1 MRIMRAYT
9 ASLILM
15 GIGTHKSTELGLDTN
30 SFTNLDVNERN
41 TLVILVILVQN
52 RRFGIGTLD
61 LKVPLTLALTVVN
74 YGTRIHIS
82 SGNYLIRTIIIN
94 GNNLIIAHS

>member
-1 MRIMRAYT
+1 MRAYT

-41 TLVILVILVQN
+41 TLVILVQN